1 VRRFCAFL
9 SAIFVIVSGSA
20 AKSGDHGP
28 AKTEK
33 SNTLE
38 SHQMAKKRIS
48 GRIKQG
54 RQVYRVR
61 KGDTLYRIGKQF
73 NIAVDDI
80 RRANKMTPGEN
91 IQPGKVLVIPGE
103 KHESRTS
110 TDNETYKDRAVSF
123 DNGKFVWPVDP
134 VRSVKPDGEQGVKS
148 IGIII
153 SSGSNKVRTSA
164 SGVVEKIGRMRGFG
178 NFIVIRHAGGYVSVY
193 SGLGMIVVRE
203 GDPVRC
209 SDEIGSLNEGTREL
223 HFMIHRG
230 GKPEDPLHVLPP
242 VHG

>member
-1 VRRFCAFL
+1 
-9 SAIFVIVSGSA
+9 VSGSA
-20 AKSGDHGP
+20 VKSGENGH
-28 AKTEK
+28 AKTGK
-33 SNTLE
+33 SRALE
-38 SHQMAKKRIS
+38 SRQMGKNRIS

-54 RQVYRVR
+54 CQIDRIYRIR

-73 NIAVDDI
+73 NVTIDEI
-80 RRANKMTPGEN
+80 RSANRMTDGES
-91 IQPGKVLVIPGE
+91 IQPGKNLIIPKTE
-103 KHESRTS
+103 TESGSIRE
-110 TDNETYKDRAVSF
+110 DNTYKNTAAIV
-123 DNGKFVWPVDP
+123 DNGRFVWPVHP
-134 VRSVKPDGEQGVKS
+134 VRSVKPDGEKGVKS

-178 NFIVIRHAGGYVSVY
+178 NFIVIRHTGGYVSVY
-193 SGLGMIVVRE
+193 SGLDMIVVRE

-209 SDEIGSLNEGTREL
+209 KDEIGSLSDVSREL

-242 VHG
+242 VRG